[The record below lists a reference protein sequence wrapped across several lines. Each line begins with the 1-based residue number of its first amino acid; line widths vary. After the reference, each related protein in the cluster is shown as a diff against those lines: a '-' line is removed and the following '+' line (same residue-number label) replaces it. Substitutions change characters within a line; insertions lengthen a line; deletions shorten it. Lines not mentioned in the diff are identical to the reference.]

1 MGGRMTQDTV
11 RAPNSDGEDRGY
23 DLIHRL
29 SRIENMIEEITR
41 SQAWP
46 SQSGATGMLPM
57 RKVKRERLRSFLQDT
72 QTQAGTHW
80 PKLLSQHRG
89 EEIHPKRAE

>member
-1 MGGRMTQDTV
+1 MTQDTV

-29 SRIENMIEEITR
+29 SRVENMIEEITR

-46 SQSGATGMLPM
+46 SQSGVVRILPM
-57 RKVKRERLRSFLQDT
+57 RKTKRERPR
-72 QTQAGTHW
+72 
-80 PKLLSQHRG
+80 
-89 EEIHPKRAE
+89 